1 MSDNSGTEVK
11 AVGRVGSAPGTRTVL
26 YLRVSSKSQVET
38 DYDPE
43 GLSVPAQRAI
53 CQTKAARDGLTIVDE
68 YVELGRSGTN
78 VQGRPA
84 YQEMMQRISRDRDVD
99 VVMVYQLSRLHRNR
113 IDDALVMI
121 QMDAAGVALVSAT
134 ENIDDSPAGQMTRG
148 ILAAINQYRS
158 ASEGEDIAR
167 KLAHKAKLGG
177 TIGQAK
183 LGYLNVKEEFEGRK
197 VSSIAFDPERADLV
211 RQGFELYAS
220 GNYSVQRLAETMADR
235 GLRTRVTRRHPDA
248 KVVTDSTWHRI
259 LCDPYYIGLIRYK
272 GETFKGRHEPLVT
285 PELFALVQ
293 DVYQERSAPTR
304 RDRTHFHYL
313 KKQLYCDR
321 CHQAGHRNKLV
332 YSINRGG
339 GGTQY
344 QYYVCIGR
352 QKGECD
358 LPHLPVA
365 LVEDYVVR
373 HYGTLRLPE
382 NFIGTVTNAIS
393 EALREEQATLREL
406 HDTLIARLSE
416 LDTREERL
424 IDLAEQGLPQEKIRA
439 RLSQLREDRARIE
452 ADRDTSGAALVV
464 GAEKLKTYL
473 RLIHD
478 VQRLYRDA
486 TDHARGLLND
496 AFFHKLYVNEQGVQ
510 GEELKEPVKEILDAA
525 RLHTVVTATGP
536 EHENSAPGQRSDT
549 ATQAR
554 GAAPNLSDVLV
565 AMRGNHPSGSSRTLL
580 AERARFE
587 LAVSCPTPV
596 FKTGTLNHSATSPYA
611 QDRCHKPLGHLCV
624 SSM

>member
-1 MSDNSGTEVK
+1 MTSIDTQP
-11 AVGRVGSAPGTRTVL
+11 RPQGSAPGTRTVL

-53 CQTKAARDGLTIVDE
+53 CQNKADRDGLNVVDE

-84 YQEMMQRISRDRDVD
+84 YQEMMQRITSQRDVD
-99 VVMVYQLSRLHRNR
+99 VVMVYQLSRLNRNR

-177 TIGQAK
+177 TIGQTK

-197 VSSIAFDPERADLV
+197 VSAVAFDPERANLV
-211 RQGFELYAS
+211 RQAFELYAT
-220 GNYSVQRLAETMADR
+220 GNYSMQRLAETMADR
-235 GLRTRVTRRHPDA
+235 GLRTRVTRRRPNA
-248 KVVTDSTWHRI
+248 KVVTDSTWHR
-259 LCDPYYIGLIRYK
+259 LLRDPYYLGLIRYK

-293 DVYQERSAPTR
+293 DVYAERSAPTR

-321 CHQAGHRNKLV
+321 CHQAGRRNKLV
-332 YSINRGG
+332 YSVSRGG
-339 GGTQY
+339 RGTTY

-373 HYGTLRLPE
+373 HYGTLRLPDG
-382 NFIGTVTNAIS
+382 FISTVNAAVD
-393 EALREEQATLREL
+393 EALSQEQVTLREL
-406 HDTLIARLSE
+406 HDTLTTRLAE
-416 LDTREERL
+416 LDSREERL

-439 RLSQLREDRARIE
+439 RLAQLREDRARIE
-452 ADRDTSGAALVV
+452 SDRDSSSLALSVGADRLTR
-464 GAEKLKTYL
+464 TM
-473 RLIHD
+473 RLIQD
-478 VQRLYRDA
+478 VEGLYRDA

-496 AFFHKLYVNEQGVQ
+496 AFFLKLYVNEQGVQ
-510 GEELKEPVKEILDAA
+510 DQEFKEPVREILAAA
-525 RLHTVVTATGP
+525 RVYGGLTAAKA
-536 EHENSAPGQRSDT
+536 EHESSAPSRRSSC

-554 GAAPNLSDVLV
+554 GAASSLSDVLV

-580 AERARFE
+580 AEGVGFE
-587 LAVSCPTPV
+587 PTM
-596 FKTGTLNHSATSPYA
+596 
-611 QDRCHKPLGHLCV
+611 PLPT
-624 SSM
+624 